1 MRHCGDS
8 ESRLPPSPP
17 EHRPKGLPQL
27 KYARAE
33 KLANG
38 ALGISKLLEMSYS
51 PPPLNSQREGRRYL
65 VSPLFVESGCL
76 EPVERAVHLNR
87 GQMLRGVGKLI
98 DLA

>member
-1 MRHCGDS
+1 
-8 ESRLPPSPP
+8 
-17 EHRPKGLPQL
+17 
-27 KYARAE
+27 
-33 KLANG
+33 
-38 ALGISKLLEMSYS
+38 MSYS

-98 DLA
+98 DLTQATGVELPSPLFVPPPGCAVVRGTSTPYFFHPPTITQSRRRSNISD